1 MSIGPMPSGG
11 ISRWTS
17 ECNSCKDVIFGARSW
32 GCCADV
38 ERLTVSPPAGG
49 EMVSCGPE
57 AFIPGEEP
65 INEMTRIAAPY
76 FRCAL
81 DDPHISYPSRRGVC
95 GCTIKLQSAPVHK
108 RCCCLCSSFTGV
120 TSCVVTCTS
129 CLHCI
134 SLSTCV
140 HLCVFDETE
149 TGWQL

>member
-1 MSIGPMPSGG
+1 MQFVQRSHFRGSVLGVLCRRRAGYRAPSRGRG
-11 ISRWTS
+11 HG
-17 ECNSCKDVIFGARSW
+17 KL
-32 GCCADV
+32 
-38 ERLTVSPPAGG
+38 LTRGLHPW
-49 EMVSCGPE
+49 
-57 AFIPGEEP
+57 EP
-65 INEMTRIAAPY
+65 INAMTRTEASY

-81 DDPHISYPSRRGVC
+81 DDPHISYPGRRGVC
-95 GCTIKLQSAPVHK
+95 GCTIELQSAPVHR

-149 TGWQL
+149 VGWQL